1 MRGIYP
7 IVAEV
12 TSDGFRELAEDEL
25 VSVVHEVVDARSRRP
40 DGPLAPLT

>member
-12 TSDGFRELAEDEL
+12 TSDGFRELPESDLIGL
-25 VSVVHEVVDARSRRP
+25 VRQVVDARVERP